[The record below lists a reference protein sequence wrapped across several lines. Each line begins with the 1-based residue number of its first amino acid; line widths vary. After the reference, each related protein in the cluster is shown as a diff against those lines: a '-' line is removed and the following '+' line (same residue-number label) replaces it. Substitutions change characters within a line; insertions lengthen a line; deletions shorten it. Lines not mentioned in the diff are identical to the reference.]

1 MSFADLFTTIRP
13 KNGTDTH
20 YDGDGNITQIARYD
34 DGQLVYQYYVDGC
47 VVTSG
52 TAVGD
57 MRLVFASHHAAVRW
71 ILDDSVDH
79 DAVDDV
85 LSNYTC

>member
-20 YDGDGNITQIARYD
+20 YDGDGNITQIARYA
-34 DGQLVYQYYVDGC
+34 DGQLVYRYYVDGC
-47 VVTSG
+47 FVTSA
-52 TAVGD
+52 TAIGD
-57 MRLVFASHHAAVRW
+57 MRLVFASHNAAVRW
-71 ILDDSVDH
+71 ILDADVDH
-79 DAVDDV
+79 GAVDHV